1 MRFDQVVNRE
11 YLGRIVGAAIDMMA
25 KKTCYYHPT
34 QWNVSYSFEIYA
46 YELHGWAA
54 TSFEK
59 IHSLRLRMYRGTE
72 RTYTVIVNSGG
83 ITLHITPF
91 NAVNLDLSSV
101 IERTETCH
109 IEVGSNYH
117 PLTEEQYFQ
126 IQTLHDIHDLTYE
139 EIRDLI
145 RLSAMIPN
153 KGTV

>member
-11 YLGRIVGAAIDMMA
+11 YLGRMVGAAIDMMV
-25 KKTCYYHPT
+25 KKMCRYHPS
-34 QWNVSYSFEIYA
+34 QWNASYSIEIYA
-46 YELHGWAA
+46 YKLHGAA

-59 IHSLRLRMYRGTE
+59 IHSLRLHMYRGTE

-83 ITLHITPF
+83 VTLHLTPF

-101 IERTETCH
+101 IESTEICH

-126 IQTLHDIHDLTYE
+126 IQTLHDIHDFTYE

>member
-11 YLGRIVGAAIDMMA
+11 YLSNMVGAAIDMMA
-25 KKTCYYHPT
+25 KKTCHYHPA
-34 QWNVSYSFEIYA
+34 QWNASYSFEIYA

-59 IHSLRLRMYRGTE
+59 VSSLRLRMYRRAE
-72 RTYTVIVNSGG
+72 RTYTVIVNPGAV
-83 ITLHITPF
+83 TLHLTPF

-101 IERTETCH
+101 IARTETCH
-109 IEVGSNYH
+109 IEVGANYH

-153 KGTV
+153 KGTA

>member
-11 YLGRIVGAAIDMMA
+11 YLSRIVSATIDMMT
-25 KKTCYYHPT
+25 KKMCRYHPS
-34 QWNVSYSFEIYA
+34 QWNASYSFEIYT

-59 IHSLRLRMYRGTE
+59 VSSLRLRMYRGTD

-101 IERTETCH
+101 IERTEIFH
-109 IEVGSNYH
+109 IDVGANYH